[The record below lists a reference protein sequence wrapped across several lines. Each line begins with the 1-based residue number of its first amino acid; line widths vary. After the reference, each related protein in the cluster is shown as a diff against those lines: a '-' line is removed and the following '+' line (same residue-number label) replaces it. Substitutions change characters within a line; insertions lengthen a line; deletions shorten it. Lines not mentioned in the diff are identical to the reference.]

1 MAPTGPRGV
10 GAAMAKSERAKKTRE
25 KETEEKRKDGGL
37 TAFFSRGRNRS
48 ERDAEKGNEEKKDEK
63 ELSIR
68 VKDYK
73 RPGVMRT
80 VTFSR
85 TTSAAA
91 ATAANAVGEE
101 NEEFQ
106 MALDREDEL
115 DVLMDSVLAQA
126 VLSNKD
132 ASSLTQRVL

>member
-1 MAPTGPRGV
+1 MPPTGPRGV
-10 GAAMAKSERAKKTRE
+10 GTAMAKKTRE

-48 ERDAEKGNEEKKDEK
+48 ERDAEKGNKEKKDEK

-91 ATAANAVGEE
+91 ATAECRWRGK
-101 NEEFQ
+101 
-106 MALDREDEL
+106 RRI
-115 DVLMDSVLAQA
+115 
-126 VLSNKD
+126 SNGVR
-132 ASSLTQRVL
+132 SRG